1 VNCLSQ
7 TTDQSLAFKKNR
19 PQNKYTI
26 FYQPDLSYQIQKQF
40 NLTRDA
46 NAGNPL
52 AQHELGLRYLLGEDG
67 LAADTVKGAYWV
79 GKAADQNLTAACF
92 NYGILLINGW
102 GVNWNPFKAYDY
114 FLKAAEDGMPQAQ
127 HIVGILNTDNLVV
140 KKNYFEAYNWVKK
153 ASDKNYL
160 PATETKNELEKYLP
174 PDFLSSSNDDS
185 TKKTFTKTPSSDSSL
200 SSQLGLVFIDFDS
213 MGDTIVDV
221 TDKHLIDDLF
231 HESNK
236 ILADTLGLKP
246 GDSQL
251 HKINFQRIS
260 VLEEFAEAGNPEA
273 LTTLGRLYEKGI
285 YFKINPIKAAMNYIL
300 ASQLNYPRAKMSL
313 IKIIS
318 PEFITKLISEV
329 KTERNPDALFTLYGL
344 SILGLYNQI
353 TEEEAVKFLR
363 MASDDDHLVSLI
375 ELGNN
380 YYTGKIKNANADE
393 GIDLWQKA
401 VEEGSRQAKIRL
413 AAVNIIEGIKI
424 ESISVSIQTLQ
435 EALEFGSV
443 LAQISLAYAYEKGI
457 GVPINKAEAV
467 KYYRIT
473 AQRGNQSG
481 YEELK
486 RIYDDIRPAD
496 HRFNVN

>member
-1 VNCLSQ
+1 
-7 TTDQSLAFKKNR
+7 
-19 PQNKYTI
+19 
-26 FYQPDLSYQIQKQF
+26 
-40 NLTRDA
+40 
-46 NAGNPL
+46 
-52 AQHELGLRYLLGEDG
+52 
-67 LAADTVKGAYWV
+67 
-79 GKAADQNLTAACF
+79 
-92 NYGILLINGW
+92 
-102 GVNWNPFKAYDY
+102 
-114 FLKAAEDGMPQAQ
+114 
-127 HIVGILNTDNLVV
+127 
-140 KKNYFEAYNWVKK
+140 
-153 ASDKNYL
+153 
-160 PATETKNELEKYLP
+160 
-174 PDFLSSSNDDS
+174 
-185 TKKTFTKTPSSDSSL
+185 
-200 SSQLGLVFIDFDS
+200 
-213 MGDTIVDV
+213 
-221 TDKHLIDDLF
+221 
-231 HESNK
+231 
-236 ILADTLGLKP
+236 
-246 GDSQL
+246 
-251 HKINFQRIS
+251 